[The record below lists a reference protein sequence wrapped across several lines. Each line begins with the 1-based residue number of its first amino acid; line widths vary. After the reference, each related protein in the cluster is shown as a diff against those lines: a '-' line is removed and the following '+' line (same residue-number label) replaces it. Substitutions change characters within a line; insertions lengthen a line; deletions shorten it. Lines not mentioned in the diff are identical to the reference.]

1 MAINNNDVQKIAQLA
16 RLELNDEQA
25 TKFSSELA
33 SILQLVEQM
42 KTCDTESIA
51 PMTHPFDAAL
61 RLREDAVTE
70 KNLRDKFQ
78 SIAPATQDGLYL
90 VPKVID

>member
-1 MAINNNDVQKIAQLA
+1 MAINNKDVQKIAELA
-16 RLELNDEQA
+16 RLELSDEQA
-25 TKFSSELA
+25 AKFSGELA

-42 KTCDTESIA
+42 KTCDTDSID

-70 KNLRDKFQ
+70 ENRRDKFQ
-78 SIAPATQDGLYL
+78 SIAPATQNGLYL